1 MSTGVTTGHRRARD
15 RVIDR
20 IRSDVRHPLP
30 LSRMVSRDTI
40 ATART
45 GPPMVEVSHL
55 TKRFGDFVAVDDV
68 SFGVAAGEVFGLL
81 GPNGAGKTTV
91 IHMVITLIPPTS
103 GTARVAG
110 LAVGRDDARIRAVLG
125 YVPQALSADGML
137 TGYEN
142 LLIIAE
148 LLALPRAER
157 TRRVQEVLRQMELEP
172 FADRMVRDY
181 SGGMIRRLEVGQA
194 ILHRPRLLILDEPT
208 VGLDPTARHSVW
220 EAVETLRHTTGMT
233 VLTTTH
239 YIEEAEAYCERVAIM
254 DRGRLAGIGTPAA
267 LKASL
272 GERGATLEDVFTRV
286 TADTTESGGS
296 YRDVRRLRRSITQ
309 HH

>member
-1 MSTGVTTGHRRARD
+1 MSAT
-15 RVIDR
+15 
-20 IRSDVRHPLP
+20 LP

-68 SFGVAAGEVFGLL
+68 SFDVAAGEVFGLL

-91 IHMVITLIPPTS
+91 IRMVITLIPPTS

-148 LLALPRAER
+148 LVALPRAER

-181 SGGMIRRLEVGQA
+181 SGGMIRRLRSA
-194 ILHRPRLLILDEPT
+194 RPSC
-208 VGLDPTARHSVW
+208 TARACSSSTSPPW
-220 EAVETLRHTTGMT
+220 GSTPPPATRS
-233 VLTTTH
+233 
-239 YIEEAEAYCERVAIM
+239 
-254 DRGRLAGIGTPAA
+254 GRPSRRCATRPA
-267 LKASL
+267 
-272 GERGATLEDVFTRV
+272 
-286 TADTTESGGS
+286 
-296 YRDVRRLRRSITQ
+296 
-309 HH
+309 